1 MTTTALL
8 GANSNIASDQSG
20 DAFFAGNT
28 DVGEEITRLP
38 PVYANDGYSVNVSF
52 EDVNGAAVTSVSVP
66 NNVNFNYSAG
76 SDNVTI
82 TQQNDPFS
90 VSYSCLME
98 DYTTQT
104 FTTHTAA
111 LAASDPA
118 LLTLI
123 SLTIPDPVTIE
134 ESHVFTTSDSS
145 ITLNQSNH
153 FKAQSFI
160 SIVQALA

>member
-1 MTTTALL
+1 MATTALL
-8 GANSNIASDQSG
+8 GANSNIASDQGG

-28 DVGEEITRLP
+28 GIGEEITRLP

-52 EDVNGAAVTSVSVP
+52 TNALGGAVSSVSVP
-66 NNVNFNYSAG
+66 NNVNFNYSTSA
-76 SDNVTI
+76 DDVTI

-111 LAASDPA
+111 LAASSPA

-134 ESHVFTTSDSS
+134 ESHVFTTSDSA